1 MFCQNCGKK
10 IPDDSMFCPE
20 CGSKIGRKSE
30 TIQANRKEDGEL
42 KIENN
47 DPFDKLHRNKKAV
60 TLIGVIVVAVFSVFI
75 ISAVFAKPT
84 INLNKYL
91 TVSFDGY
98 NTVGNALVNF
108 DYEKFEQNYGKKLNK
123 KSGKNTIG
131 FHSFFDKN
139 TSSESND
146 VDSVTNT
153 FLSNCVSGSLD
164 KSDGLSNGDVVVYT
178 WECDDEYAL
187 ETYGFILKYK
197 DIEYTVKG
205 LTEAETF
212 DPFKG
217 IEVLFS
223 GIAPDGTAEIT
234 GEPTEDAAK
243 YLYYK
248 LDNYTN
254 LSEND
259 TVTAYVTTYD
269 DDDPVEYCIE
279 NYGMIPS
286 PLTKEYK
293 VEGLD
298 SYVTSISDISSDSL
312 QEMQNQAED
321 VYRANA
327 AKNWEDDAEL
337 DSFTYLGS
345 YLLTKKSSG
354 YEGTN
359 NVFYLVYDA
368 KVHNVYSDEDETF
381 DEYNDVYWYIC
392 YYNLL
397 VKKDGTTTV
406 DTSYYQTPDDEF
418 MVDSGISSGWWGT
431 RSWYYSGYK
440 TLDELYKNVVV
451 AYSESYN
458 HEENFGEEKINSD
471 SVAEDK
477 GNEAGI
483 VFSNSSDELIDEADI
498 QSLSDDELRYAINE
512 LYARHG
518 YSFNDEE
525 LKKYYEKYDWYH
537 PSIAPEDFST
547 DMFNDVERENI
558 ETMQRERDSRN

>member
-269 DDDPVEYCIE
+269 YF
-279 NYGMIPS
+279 
-286 PLTKEYK
+286 L
-293 VEGLD
+293 
-298 SYVTSISDISSDSL
+298 
-312 QEMQNQAED
+312 
-321 VYRANA
+321 
-327 AKNWEDDAEL
+327 
-337 DSFTYLGS
+337 LG
-345 YLLTKKSSG
+345 
-354 YEGTN
+354 
-359 NVFYLVYDA
+359 
-368 KVHNVYSDEDETF
+368 
-381 DEYNDVYWYIC
+381 
-392 YYNLL
+392 
-397 VKKDGTTTV
+397 
-406 DTSYYQTPDDEF
+406 
-418 MVDSGISSGWWGT
+418 
-431 RSWYYSGYK
+431 
-440 TLDELYKNVVV
+440 TL
-451 AYSESYN
+451 
-458 HEENFGEEKINSD
+458 
-471 SVAEDK
+471 
-477 GNEAGI
+477 
-483 VFSNSSDELIDEADI
+483 
-498 QSLSDDELRYAINE
+498 
-512 LYARHG
+512 
-518 YSFNDEE
+518 
-525 LKKYYEKYDWYH
+525 
-537 PSIAPEDFST
+537 
-547 DMFNDVERENI
+547 
-558 ETMQRERDSRN
+558 

>member
-1 MFCQNCGKK
+1 
-10 IPDDSMFCPE
+10 
-20 CGSKIGRKSE
+20 
-30 TIQANRKEDGEL
+30 
-42 KIENN
+42 
-47 DPFDKLHRNKKAV
+47 
-60 TLIGVIVVAVFSVFI
+60 
-75 ISAVFAKPT
+75 
-84 INLNKYL
+84 
-91 TVSFDGY
+91 
-98 NTVGNALVNF
+98 
-108 DYEKFEQNYGKKLNK
+108 
-123 KSGKNTIG
+123 
-131 FHSFFDKN
+131 
-139 TSSESND
+139 
-146 VDSVTNT
+146 
-153 FLSNCVSGSLD
+153 
-164 KSDGLSNGDVVVYT
+164 
-178 WECDDEYAL
+178 
-187 ETYGFILKYK
+187 
-197 DIEYTVKG
+197 
-205 LTEAETF
+205 
-212 DPFKG
+212 
-217 IEVLFS
+217 
-223 GIAPDGTAEIT
+223 
-234 GEPTEDAAK
+234 
-243 YLYYK
+243 
-248 LDNYTN
+248 
-254 LSEND
+254 
-259 TVTAYVTTYD
+259 
-269 DDDPVEYCIE
+269 
-279 NYGMIPS
+279 MIPS